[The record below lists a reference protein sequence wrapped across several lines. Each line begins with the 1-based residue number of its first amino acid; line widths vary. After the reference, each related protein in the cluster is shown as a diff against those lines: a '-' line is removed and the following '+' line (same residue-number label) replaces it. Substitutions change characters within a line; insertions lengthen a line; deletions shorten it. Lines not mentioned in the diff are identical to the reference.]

1 MRTVELFCGAGG
13 LSLGLGRAGCEVARA
28 IDVWPEAVAVY
39 RANLGD
45 HAEVADIGDL
55 LAVAPAVAAL
65 RPELIC
71 GGPPCQ
77 DFSAAGRRVEGER
90 ASLMVAFAMVVVVAR
105 PRWVLMENVPQAAK
119 SAAWAT
125 ARELLVRA
133 GYGLSEAVVCA
144 SRYGVGQSRRRLIV
158 VGRLG
163 EADGFLASSIRA
175 AASDRPTTIR
185 DVLGGEVGEVVH
197 AHPRHAGKRRLW
209 SSDGPMPTIREST
222 RRPLPANA
230 DLSAADRALLA
241 LGALYV
247 RPFGGGR
254 GVRSVDEPCPAIVR
268 TSAEPPG
275 PRYLSAPHRDDIAP
289 AGSVPCLTREQASR
303 LQGFPA
309 GWDWSAG
316 GRLRNVDQMIANAV
330 PSGLAEAIGR
340 VIMAR
345 DRGETVP
352 ALEPGFSTWLRAKGV
367 VGQTLRNRRTQLGR
381 ARRLLGGRILA
392 DLAAELA
399 MLEAVEGF
407 AKLSTGVRSDLRAA
421 LRLHAEWRAIPP
433 TPRRTR
439 SVMVADAV
447 EERSD
452 ERAAA

>member
-13 LSLGLGRAGCEVARA
+13 LSLGLGRAGCEVVRA

-55 LAVAPAVAAL
+55 LDVAPAVAAL
-65 RPELIC
+65 RPDLVC

-105 PRWVLMENVPQAAK
+105 PPWFLLENVPQAQR

-144 SRYGVGQSRRRLIV
+144 SRYGTGQSRRRLIV

-163 EADGFLASSIRA
+163 EADGFLTAAIRA

-222 RRPLPANA
+222 RRPMPANA
-230 DLSAADRALLA
+230 DLTAADTALLA

-275 PRYLSAPHRDDIAP
+275 PRYLSAPHPDDVAP
-289 AGSVPCLTREQASR
+289 AGSVPCLTRDQASR
-303 LQGFPA
+303 LQGFPV
-309 GWDWSAG
+309 GWDWSPA

-340 VIMAR
+340 VIVAR
-345 DRGETVP
+345 DRGETLP
-352 ALEPGFSTWLRAKGV
+352 ALEAGFSTWLRSKGV
-367 VGQTLRNRRTQLGR
+367 IGQALRNRRAQLGR

-392 DLAAELA
+392 DLSAEIA
-399 MLEAVEGF
+399 TLETTEGF
-407 AKLSTGVRSDLRAA
+407 AALSTGVRSDLRAA
-421 LRLHAEWRAIPP
+421 LRLHAEWRAL
-433 TPRRTR
+433 TPMRRRARPVT
-439 SVMVADAV
+439 VADADEKRS
-447 EERSD
+447 EERK
-452 ERAAA
+452 AA